1 MSDAK
6 ITLDFAKTK
15 IKVDE
20 RSRDRMKITIKLNKQ
35 EAESFKNMKKVLV
48 PEDAQDDV
56 FLKSI
61 FFMGLEQFHNNAI
74 AMMKKYVNE
83 NEDKLR
89 EEGFDV
95 DSFKNLREDSEVP
108 TETDQE

>member
-1 MSDAK
+1 
-6 ITLDFAKTK
+6 
-15 IKVDE
+15 
-20 RSRDRMKITIKLNKQ
+20 MKITIKLNKQ

-48 PEDAQDDV
+48 PDDAQDDV

-74 AMMKKYVNE
+74 AMMKKYVEE

-95 DSFKNLREDSEVP
+95 DAFKARPEQPKEN
-108 TETDQE
+108 QE